1 VRIPNP
7 RLVRLG
13 GISKG
18 AIVEPGDGKLIVP
31 AILQASIELS
41 SPVDKVLVSPV
52 VTQQEDS
59 FCVYDTQTQVGAAGG
74 VARSIVSMGRGM
86 WSFDITFSG
95 MFTGTTNPAGGDDG
109 IQFDDPDGA
118 AMVLFI
124 LPRITGAQ
132 QSAQLKMNVVFQRD
146 GWKFVIATFA
156 TVAADNLRIVTGL
169 NARRLV

>member
-18 AIVEPGDGKLIVP
+18 AIVEPGDGQLLVP
-31 AILQASIELS
+31 AVLQPSIELS
-41 SPVDKVLVSPV
+41 SPVDKVFISPV
-52 VTQQEDS
+52 VQQQEDS
-59 FCVYDTQTQVGAAGG
+59 FCVYDTQTQVGVAGG
-74 VARSIVSMGRGM
+74 VQRNIVSMARGA

-95 MFTGTTNPAGGDDG
+95 MFSGTTNTAGGDDG

-118 AMVLFI
+118 AMVLFV
-124 LPRITGAQ
+124 LPRISGAQ
-132 QSAQLKMNVVFQRD
+132 QSAQVKMNVVFQRD
-146 GWKFVIATFA
+146 GWKFVILTFA
-156 TVAADNLRIVTGL
+156 TVAADNLRITTAL